1 MILFIMGL
9 IGLLLISIPSTVLLL
24 IYVVFY
30 LYGTRYRLPR
40 IQDTMYNGIVSII
53 IPVRNEP
60 IELMQEALNDI
71 YSWNIR
77 DNIEVIIISD
87 DPPERLA
94 DIEKLV
100 YSWRQ
105 RGLNV
110 HLIWRSE
117 PKGYKAGALNTALLA
132 SRGKYLY
139 VVDVDSRVSPS
150 FIVKAANIMM
160 KNKNVAA
167 VVARWTGKNR
177 DTRVAE
183 AVFASMKFI
192 VDALYKGRSALNLP
206 VFPVGTGT
214 LFNAEFIR
222 RELGGWDE
230 ERIQDDMEIGCRIMA
245 RGKEILF
252 LDDEKVYVEVPR
264 RFKSLR
270 VQQERWAY
278 GSADTA
284 IARFKDILKAPLPWY
299 AKLEAFNF
307 LLQYLPAFL
316 IFLGFLIVAPISY
329 FLNYDFFKELWI
341 LGVPWLVSAVLYI
354 RYYARSLGECG
365 YSVWRSI
372 VNLGRSSAI
381 TALLTPTI
389 SYALIKAFLRIK
401 MSFKRTPKGI
411 HEHITNSYRVPVEI
425 IIGVLILLTGIIL
438 VIYGIVYTGLWCLFY
453 SAGYLYG
460 IYRWGKDLLFK

>member
-160 KNKNVAA
+160 KIK
-167 VVARWTGKNR
+167 
-177 DTRVAE
+177 
-183 AVFASMKFI
+183 M
-192 VDALYKGRSALNLP
+192 LQL
-206 VFPVGTGT
+206 
-214 LFNAEFIR
+214 
-222 RELGGWDE
+222 
-230 ERIQDDMEIGCRIMA
+230 
-245 RGKEILF
+245 
-252 LDDEKVYVEVPR
+252 
-264 RFKSLR
+264 
-270 VQQERWAY
+270 
-278 GSADTA
+278 
-284 IARFKDILKAPLPWY
+284 
-299 AKLEAFNF
+299 
-307 LLQYLPAFL
+307 LLQD
-316 IFLGFLIVAPISY
+316 G
-329 FLNYDFFKELWI
+329 
-341 LGVPWLVSAVLYI
+341 LVKI
-354 RYYARSLGECG
+354 
-365 YSVWRSI
+365 
-372 VNLGRSSAI
+372 
-381 TALLTPTI
+381 
-389 SYALIKAFLRIK
+389 
-401 MSFKRTPKGI
+401 
-411 HEHITNSYRVPVEI
+411 EI
-425 IIGVLILLTGIIL
+425 PG
-438 VIYGIVYTGLWCLFY
+438 
-453 SAGYLYG
+453 
-460 IYRWGKDLLFK
+460 